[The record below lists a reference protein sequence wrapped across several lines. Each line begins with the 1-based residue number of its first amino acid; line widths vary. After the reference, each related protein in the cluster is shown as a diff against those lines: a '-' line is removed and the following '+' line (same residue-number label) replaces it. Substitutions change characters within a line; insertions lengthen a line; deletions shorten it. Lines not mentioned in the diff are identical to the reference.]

1 MFIETAHQSH
11 VFFRKERNAEHF
23 ALCGVIRGQS
33 RSYKHVAALRR
44 SVSRNRSRMTFEAKP
59 PRPEIFGAQLHRSIV
74 SIRLLFQPFVEIFDS
89 VKVNRQMAQQV
100 TVESKMM
107 KPYRN
112 DENSSRAE
120 LLTRTNELANEFLDG
135 AAARPVAHRVE
146 FEKLLSE
153 IGGNGLRPDGD
164 EPAQIIEQLA
174 ALADRAVVATAGPR
188 YFGFVVGGSLPVA
201 LAADWL
207 TSAWD
212 QNGAFY
218 AHSPLAAAAEATAGE
233 WLVELFGLAK
243 GTSVGFVTGGT
254 MANFTGIAAGRHALF
269 AKLGWDVEKQGLL
282 GAPRITVITN
292 DESHVSVAA
301 CLQMLGLGSEQVVKV
316 PADDQGRMLA
326 NELRGMLSG
335 MQTPVLVCAQAGNV
349 NTGAFDPIAE
359 IAATIRER
367 PSWLHVD
374 GAIGL
379 WAAATPAFKSLTRGL
394 ELADSV
400 STDGHKWLN
409 VPYDCG
415 LVFVRDP
422 AAHRAAMCLHA
433 SYYVMGSRAERENSD
448 WVPEASR
455 RARGFTVYAALRFLG
470 RKGIA
475 ELVDR
480 CCRLARR
487 MAERLAEDRSV
498 TILNEIALNQVLV
511 RFSDAGSP
519 SDEFT
524 AEVIRRVQEDGT
536 CWLGGTTWKDQ
547 HAMRI
552 SISNWSTTEA
562 DIDVSAEAILRCAK
576 T

>member
-1 MFIETAHQSH
+1 ML
-11 VFFRKERNAEHF
+11 AEMM
-23 ALCGVIRGQS
+23 
-33 RSYKHVAALRR
+33 
-44 SVSRNRSRMTFEAKP
+44 NTN
-59 PRPEIFGAQLHRSIV
+59 PRQQQTQRAQL
-74 SIRLLFQPFVEIFDS
+74 L
-89 VKVNRQMAQQV
+89 NRTSQ
-100 TVESKMM
+100 
-107 KPYRN
+107 
-112 DENSSRAE
+112 
-120 LLTRTNELANEFLDG
+120 LANEFLDG
-135 AAARPVAHRVE
+135 VANRPVAHRVD
-146 FEKLLSE
+146 FEKILAQM
-153 IGGNGLRPDGD
+153 GRNGLSDDGD

-174 ALADRAVVATAGPR
+174 ALAERAVVASAGPR
-188 YFGFVVGGSLPVA
+188 YFGWVVGGSLPVA
-201 LAADWL
+201 IAADWL
-207 TSAWD
+207 TAAWD

-218 AHSPLAAAAEATAGE
+218 SHSPLAAAAEAIAAE
-233 WLVELFGLAK
+233 WLVDLFGLTK

-254 MANFTGIAAGRHALF
+254 MANFTGLAAGRHALF

-282 GAPRITVITN
+282 GAPRITLVTSG
-292 DESHVSVAA
+292 ESHVSALA
-301 CLQMLGLGSEQVVKV
+301 CLQMLGLGSEQVVKI
-316 PADDQGRMLA
+316 PADDQGRMRADQLRQILA
-326 NELRGMLSG
+326 GIE
-335 MQTPVLVCAQAGNV
+335 TPILVCAQAGNV

-359 IAATIRER
+359 IVATIRER

-374 GAIGL
+374 GAFGL
-379 WAAATPAFKSLTRGL
+379 WAAASPAFTSLTRGI

-415 LVFVRDP
+415 LVFVRD
-422 AAHRAAMCLHA
+422 AVAHRAAMSLHA
-433 SYYVMGSRAERENSD
+433 SYYVMGASAERENCD

-470 RKGIA
+470 RKGVA

-487 MAERLAEDRSV
+487 MAERLGEDQSV
-498 TILNEIALNQVLV
+498 TILNEVVLNQVLV
-511 RFSDAGSP
+511 RFSNAGSP

-562 DIDVSAEAILRCAK
+562 DIDVSAAAILRCARP
-576 T
+576 